1 MEKLIFD
8 TDEGTEEFYIIEQT
22 RVNGK
27 SYILVTKEEDA
38 EDPEVIILRDDSQD
52 TDKESLYVAVEDDDE
67 LEAIA
72 KVFEVLLDEEDTE
85 AE

>member
-38 EDPEVIILRDDSQD
+38 EDPEVIILRDDSRD